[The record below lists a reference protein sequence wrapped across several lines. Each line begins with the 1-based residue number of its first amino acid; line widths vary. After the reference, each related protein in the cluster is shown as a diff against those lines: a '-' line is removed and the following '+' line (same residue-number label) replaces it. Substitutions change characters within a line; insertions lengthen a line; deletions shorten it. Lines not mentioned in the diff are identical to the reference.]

1 MLQRAAAVEK
11 ALLTPLT
18 LPMSSSSQTA
28 TPQIHS
34 VNVFM
39 VSVFIVS
46 VFIVFIVSVFSVFIE
61 SVFIANVK
69 FKADCNSTYLSQKEK
84 KHNTKPK

>member
-69 FKADCNSTYLSQKEK
+69 FKPDCNSTFTSQPIC
-84 KHNTKPK
+84 HRDT